1 MNNKKN
7 FTRKL
12 CIAALLTAA
21 AIVLSRL
28 VPVINLWSTKID
40 FSFAAVMLAAC
51 ILGPVGG
58 LAVGGLADLIGAIL
72 FPIGAY
78 FPGFTVTAAITG
90 LVFGLLLYKKCNLVR
105 IIIAVVSTQLVCG
118 LLLNTWFISIL
129 YTKAFT
135 ALLVTRIVQFAVMS
149 AVEIVFAELALDK
162 SKIVRKIKAL

>member
-72 FPIGAY
+72 FPIGVY

-135 ALLVTRIVQFAVMS
+135 ALLVTRLVQFAVMS